1 MTGSRPSLR
10 SGLTFA
16 GVLVALVAV
25 AQAASPTFWRVST
38 QDEFLRG
45 VVENVSVDADGQLLL
60 GPATEVVYESTAPF
74 LWSVARASEALWI
87 GSGGDGKVF
96 RVGPDG
102 TATTVYDADEQNVHA
117 VAPMDDETA
126 YVGTSP
132 DGAVLRVTTDSA
144 QTVFDPE
151 ERYIWALAVDDD
163 QNLFVATGDQGRI
176 YRVSPDGASTLFY
189 DTKASHVLSL
199 AFDPEGNL
207 LAGTGAP
214 GQVFR
219 IDRNQ
224 RAFVVLVSPFS
235 EVRALRSTAD
245 GTVYAVAVSQPQTR
259 TQPAAPAPPSSAPS
273 VPSVT
278 TSTSVTAVVVADA
291 TPASPP
297 PAQPTAASPAA
308 PPRGGAVYRID
319 PDGVWDVVWQSS
331 GDSPYDVSVA
341 DDGDL
346 IIGTGGTGKI
356 FRVTENPL
364 KVVLLTRAPAQ
375 QVTSFATGRDG
386 DRYYVT
392 ANPGKVY
399 RLAAGRAPAGSY
411 LSEVRDAATV
421 ATWGTVRWRATT
433 PGDSS
438 VSLFTRSGN
447 TATPN
452 QTWSPWS
459 DAYTDSTGSQIT
471 SPKARYVQW
480 RAALSGT
487 RETPTLLS
495 VTTAYLPRNL
505 RPEITS
511 LTVHDPGIVFQR
523 PFSSSDPPIAGLDDG
538 AAASGA
544 NEPAAA
550 ASETQQTTLGRRV
563 YRKGLQT
570 FVWTARDLNQDQLQ
584 FDVLYRSETTST
596 WHMLRSGL
604 SDSIFAWDT
613 TSAPDG
619 TYMLR
624 VVASDS
630 QSNAP
635 GAALTGAAESTPVDI
650 DNTAPTI
657 SLDPLHQSADQA
669 AFTFVVTDSHSPVQH
684 VEYSLDNERW
694 QVVYPVDGIPDS
706 RVERFEIMLEPGAA
720 ERLVVRATDAMNNTV
735 TAAGR

>member
-10 SGLTFA
+10 RGLASA
-16 GVLVALVAV
+16 GALVALVALV
-25 AQAASPTFWRVST
+25 QAASPAFWRVST

-45 VVENVSVDADGQLLL
+45 EVENVSVDADGQLLL
-60 GPATEVVYESTAPF
+60 GPAAEVVYETTAPF
-74 LWSVARASEALWI
+74 LWSVARASETLWI

-96 RVGPDG
+96 RVQPDG
-102 TATTVYDADEQNVHA
+102 IATTVYDADEQNVHT
-117 VAPMDDETA
+117 VAPLDGETA

-132 DGAVLRVTTDSA
+132 GGAVLRVTTDSA

-151 ERYIWALAVDDD
+151 ERYIWALAVDAD

-176 YRVSPDGASTLFY
+176 YRVSPDGTSMLFY
-189 DTKASHVLSL
+189 DTKTTHVLSL
-199 AFDPEGNL
+199 AIDPAGNL

-219 IDRNQ
+219 IDRDQ
-224 RAFVVLVSPFS
+224 RAFVVLDSPFG
-235 EVRALRSTAD
+235 EIRALRSTAD
-245 GTVYAVAVSQPQTR
+245 GTVYAVAASPQTR
-259 TQPAAPAPPSSAPS
+259 PQLASPTVPSSSPG
-273 VPSVT
+273 VPSVS
-278 TSTSVTAVVVADA
+278 TSTSITAVVVADT
-291 TPASPP
+291 TPTSPP
-297 PAQPTAASPAA
+297 PSQPTTASPVAA
-308 PPRGGAVYRID
+308 PGGGAVYRIAA
-319 PDGVWDVVWQSS
+319 DGVWDVVWQSS
-331 GDSPYDVSVA
+331 EDSPYDVSVG

-356 FRVTENPL
+356 FRVTEDPL

-375 QVTSFATGRDG
+375 QVTSFAAGRNG

-399 RLAAGRAPAGSY
+399 RLAARRATTGGY
-411 LSEVRDAATV
+411 LSEVRDAATI

-438 VSLFTRSGN
+438 VHLFTRSGN
-447 TATPN
+447 TATAN
-452 QTWSPWS
+452 ETWSPWS

-480 RAALSGT
+480 RAVLSGT
-487 RETPTLLS
+487 RDTPALLS

-523 PFSSSDPPIAGLDDG
+523 PFSSGDPPIAGLDDG
-538 AAASGA
+538 VEARSVS
-544 NEPAAA
+544 EPAAA
-550 ASETQQTTLGRRV
+550 TGETQQTTLGRRV

-570 FVWTARDLNQDQLQ
+570 FVWTARDQNQDQLQ
-584 FDVLYRSETTST
+584 FDVLYRSEAAST
-596 WHMLRSGL
+596 WYTLRTEL
-604 SDSIFAWDT
+604 NDAVFAWDT

-619 TYMLR
+619 TYVIR

-635 GAALTGAAESTPVDI
+635 GTALTGAAESTPVDI
-650 DNTAPTI
+650 DNSAPTI
-657 SLDPLHQSADQA
+657 SLEPLPQGA
-669 AFTFVVTDSHSPVQH
+669 AQTVFTFVVTDSHSPVQH

-706 RVERFEIMLEPGAA
+706 QVERFEIVLEPSAT
-720 ERLVVRATDAMNNTV
+720 ERLVVRATDAMNNTA
-735 TAAGR
+735 TTAGR